1 MGSAEFDDVR
11 EFLVGM
17 EEAFWSRGDS
27 ADWRT
32 WWRGRQLRR
41 GDGSA
46 AVLSMSAERGS
57 KGCWSWRSV
66 SLSREPP
73 L

>member
-1 MGSAEFDDVR
+1 MGSAEFEDIR
-11 EFLVGM
+11 KLLVGM

-41 GDGSA
+41 EDGST
-46 AVLSMSAERGS
+46 AVLSLSAERKQRVLELEAS
-57 KGCWSWRSV
+57 
-66 SLSREPP
+66 EPQ
-73 L
+73 

>member
-11 EFLVGM
+11 ELLVGM

-32 WWRGRQLRR
+32 WWRGRQLKR

-46 AVLSMSAERGS
+46 AVLSLSAERKQRVLELEAS
-57 KGCWSWRSV
+57 
-66 SLSREPP
+66 EPQ
-73 L
+73 